1 MPGQNIGLTM
11 PNGFPGSYTRQPDMI
26 VDTHPLGG
34 SANVEFGT
42 PLVYSGNTVVP
53 FGAADTAAKFVGIAA
68 REIKSAL
75 GYLDQNKGEFAPDEA
90 VPTFKRGCINVLC
103 NVGTPAL
110 NGDVY
115 IRIAANASIPTGVIG
130 GFEAAADG
138 TNTVKLTN
146 CKWHGA
152 ADANRVAEIRIL
164 TCNNA

>member
-11 PNGFPGSYTRQPDMI
+11 PNGYPGNYTRQPDMI
-26 VDTHPLGG
+26 VDSHPLDG
-34 SANVEFGT
+34 SNNIAFGT
-42 PLVYSGNTVVP
+42 PLVYAGGKVVA
-53 FGAADTAAKFVGIAA
+53 FGAAGTAAAFVGIAA

-75 GYLDQNKGEFAPDEA
+75 SYLDQNTGEFSPGEA
-90 VPTFKRGCINVLC
+90 VPVFKRGCINVRC

-115 IRIAANASIPTGVIG
+115 VRITANASIPTGVVG

-152 ADANRVAEIRIL
+152 ADASGVAEIRIL

>member
-26 VDTHPLGG
+26 VDTHPLG
-34 SANVEFGT
+34 STANVEFGT

-53 FGAADTAAKFVGIAA
+53 FGAGGTAATFVGIAA
-68 REIKSAL
+68 REIKSA
-75 GYLDQNKGEFAPDEA
+75 QNKGEFAPNEA
-90 VPTFKRGCINVLC
+90 VPAFKRGCINVLC
-103 NVGTPAL
+103 SVGTPAL

-115 IRIAANASIPTGVIG
+115 IRTVANAAIPTGVIG

-138 TNTVKLTN
+138 TNSVKLTN
-146 CKWHGA
+146 CKWHGT
-152 ADANRVAEIRIL
+152 ADANGVAEIRIL